1 VSRFSFRGLLASAA
15 TFLLVSPALA
25 QSRFATSV
33 LSFTPGP
40 NGNPNYADPT
50 RALGGPRGGGFSS
63 GSLDMVVLGVG
74 GSLTLGFD
82 VTITD
87 GPGADFTVSEN
98 GFSNSSGVFAEV
110 AFVEV
115 SSDGL
120 NFARFP
126 TRYAGPAAPLPPFG
140 TSPMGTFGGL
150 CGGLP
155 VLANIGSN
163 SIDPFDPV
171 VSGGE
176 SFDLAQLATDPLVQS
191 GLLDLSQVHY
201 VRIVDVPEGLHVD
214 SFGATIWDHGGATG
228 SADIDAVSVIHF
240 VGDTSASDPI
250 VELSID
256 AQGHLVLE
264 LGDANGIGDLDLST
278 LAVSM
283 NLQPSS
289 FAQLRPLL
297 KLAQRTATGVV
308 LRSKLPVVGS
318 GLQLALAVS
327 VRDRAGHKS
336 AAQVLL
342 PG

>member
-1 VSRFSFRGLLASAA
+1 MCG
-15 TFLLVSPALA
+15 LLVSAASLALLTPAIA

-33 LSFTPGP
+33 VSFSPGP
-40 NGNPNYADPT
+40 NGNVNYADPT
-50 RALGGPRGGGFSS
+50 RALGGPRGGGFNS

-82 VTITD
+82 VTISD
-87 GPGADFTVSEN
+87 GPGADLTVSEN
-98 GFSNSSGVFAEV
+98 GFATAGGVFAEV

-115 SSDGL
+115 STDGL

-126 TRYAGPAAPLPPFG
+126 TRYAGPAGPLPPFG
-140 TSPMGTFGGL
+140 SSPMGTFGGL

-155 VLANIGSN
+155 VLANVLGN
-163 SIDPFDPV
+163 SLDPLDPV
-171 VSGGE
+171 VSGGD
-176 SFDLAQLATDPLVQS
+176 SFDLAELAGDPLVQA
-191 GLLDLSQVHY
+191 GLVDLAQVHY
-201 VRIVDVPEGLHVD
+201 VRIVDLVEGQNVD
-214 SFGATIWDHGGATG
+214 SFGASIWDHGGATG
-228 SADIDAVSVIHF
+228 SADIDAVSVIHC
-240 VGDTSASDPI
+240 VGDTSASGPI
-250 VELSID
+250 VDLSID
-256 AQGHLVLE
+256 PQGYLVLE
-264 LGDANGIGDLDLST
+264 LGDAHGFTDLDLST

-297 KLAQRTATGVV
+297 KLAQRTPTGVV
-308 LRSKLPVVGS
+308 LRSRLPIVGS

-336 AAQVLL
+336 ADQLLL